1 MIIRKKVV
9 DKKIAEFEEQQSI
22 QYQDEVQDTEA
33 VQVPDENIEE
43 YNRDTSDED
52 YDYPDTPDEDF
63 IYNEELP
70 QNEQEEI
77 SSEEEIPFVQE
88 EYAENNLEGE
98 NISQEEQLNQ
108 NELEMS
114 QNQELQEQN
123 LDANLTPEEYS
134 EPQNFEQASE
144 EIIPPEIPEELPPD
158 EEISQEEN
166 SLQEQEVLQEEIPPQ
181 EEPVQQ
187 TQQAPQPHQR
197 RIKEKEQLRKQPAS
211 LADEEIN
218 LFDLDNI
225 DFSQRQERRRGDRRR
240 GFRRVDD
247 RNLVSRAREEAD
259 AIRQSAMNE
268 GYQYGLEAAQADIE
282 VFKSSVSEFMKAKQE
297 VFEYIAPDILEISV
311 DIAQKI
317 IKKEIEQNPQVLFNT
332 IVDVLKTL
340 SKEETKVTLRVN
352 PLELNTVKEAVPRL
366 ITLAGID
373 TKVVVLSDENVTEGG
388 CLVTTTNGIVDAT
401 VESRIRVVM
410 QALREM

>member
-9 DKKIAEFEEQQSI
+9 DKKISEYEEQQLM
-22 QYQDEVQDTEA
+22 QYRDGVHSADAAQNYEQ
-33 VQVPDENIEE
+33 
-43 YNRDTSDED
+43 YNNNELADED
-52 YDYPDTPDEDF
+52 YDYPDTEDEDF
-63 IYNEELP
+63 VYDEENS
-70 QNEQEEI
+70 QENVIAQSDENEQQLYEET
-77 SSEEEIPFVQE
+77 PE
-88 EYAENNLEGE
+88 EYNSGEEAEPQENTLNQENLEAEE
-98 NISQEEQLNQ
+98 NPD
-108 NELEMS
+108 M
-114 QNQELQEQN
+114 QEQN

-134 EPQNFEQASE
+134 EPQTFEHNNDEELIQQQQPE
-144 EIIPPEIPEELPPD
+144 EIPQDLNDALP
-158 EEISQEEN
+158 
-166 SLQEQEVLQEEIPPQ
+166 QEEIAEPQ
-181 EEPVQQ
+181 QPEIR
-187 TQQAPQPHQR
+187 QPHKR
-197 RIKEKEQLRKQPAS
+197 RIKEKEQVRKQPAS

-259 AIRQSAMNE
+259 SIRQSAMNE
-268 GYQYGLEAAQADIE
+268 GYQAGLEAAHADIDM
-282 VFKSSVSEFMKAKQE
+282 FKSSVSEFMKAKQE

-317 IKKEIEQNPQVLFNT
+317 IKKEVEQNPQVLFNT

-340 SKEETKVTLRVN
+340 SKEESKVTLRVN
-352 PLELNTVKEAVPRL
+352 PIELNTVKEAVPRL

-388 CLVTTTNGIVDAT
+388 CLVTTTNGVVDAT